1 MNKIEAVLF
10 DLDGV
15 LVDTAKYHYRAWQT
29 IAKEFD
35 LVLTLDH
42 NEYLKGV
49 SRIDSFKLI
58 LQWAGKEMKE
68 SQMQPYLEDKNTR
81 YLTLIEGLTPERGI
95 FVELNENK
103 CEGMIRVVDIEG
115 DYFVFL
121 EKDFA
126 LVGQRTKKVFEL
138 GDPITIRVKK
148 ADVIKRHLDFVLA

>member
-1 MNKIEAVLF
+1 MRS
-10 DLDGV
+10 GV
-15 LVDTAKYHYRAWQT
+15 T
-29 IAKEFD
+29 
-35 LVLTLDH
+35 
-42 NEYLKGV
+42 
-49 SRIDSFKLI
+49 
-58 LQWAGKEMKE
+58 
-68 SQMQPYLEDKNTR
+68 
-81 YLTLIEGLTPERGI
+81 ERGI

-115 DYFVFL
+115 DYFVLL